1 MPVQKRT
8 VMVGNVN
15 TLKSPVGIVR
25 ILAAIFACVTFSL
38 VVHNGI
44 WSGRIGDLCMFSWCF
59 CFVVTIII
67 LIVEFAGVQNRMPVS
82 WKNFPITFAM
92 FAVLMCLSASIIY
105 PLYFLEDRSY
115 GGNRRTYEIVATV
128 FSCLTTLAYII
139 EVFLTRAQPGEVT
152 GYMATV
158 PGLLKVIESYIACI
172 IFVFISDPPLY
183 EKHEALKWCLSVYCI
198 CFILS
203 VLVIILCVG
212 ECTSWLPC
220 AFEKFLS
227 AYALI
232 AVLFYAS
239 ALIVWPIFQFDS
251 KHGGDP
257 RRSSGCGQISGRYG
271 LCIYDKSVAIAVLT
285 AVNLLVYIGD
295 LVHSA
300 RLIFITVY

>member
-8 VMVGNVN
+8 VVVGNAH

-38 VVHNGI
+38 VAHSGR
-44 WSGRIGDLCMFSWCF
+44 WSGRVGDLCMFSWCF
-59 CFVVTIII
+59 CFVVTVIV
-67 LIVEFAGVQNRMPVS
+67 LVVEFAGVQNRMPVS

-115 GGNRRTYEIVATV
+115 GSSKRTYEIVATV
-128 FSCLTTLAYII
+128 FSCLTTLTYII
-139 EVFLTRAQPGEVT
+139 EVSLTRAQPGEVT

-158 PGLLKVIESYIACI
+158 PGLLKVIESYIACV

-183 EKHEALKWCLSVYCI
+183 ESHDALKWCLSVYCI

-203 VLVIILCVG
+203 ILVIILCVG

-227 AYALI
+227 AYALL

-239 ALIVWPIFQFDS
+239 ALIIWPIFQFDS
-251 KHGGDP
+251 KHGGYTRRPDIC
-257 RRSSGCGQISGRYG
+257 RSSSGKLG
-271 LCIYDKSVAIAVLT
+271 LCNYDKAVAIAVLT
-285 AVNLLVYIGD
+285 AFNLLVYVGD

>member
-8 VMVGNVN
+8 VVGNVH

-38 VVHNGI
+38 IVHHKAWDGP
-44 WSGRIGDLCMFSWCF
+44 IGDFCMFSWCF

-92 FAVLMCLSASIIY
+92 FAVLMCLTASILY
-105 PLYFLEDRSY
+105 PVYLLEDRSY
-115 GGNRRTYEIVATV
+115 GGEKRTYQIVATV

-139 EVFLTRAQPGEVT
+139 EVSLTRAQPGEVT

-158 PGLLKVIESYIACI
+158 PGLLKVIESYIACV
-172 IFVFISDPPLY
+172 IFIFISDAHMY
-183 EKHEALKWCLSVYCI
+183 ERHDALKWCLSVYCI
-198 CFILS
+198 CFIVS
-203 VLVIILCVG
+203 VLVIIMCVG

-227 AYALI
+227 AYALL
-232 AVLFYAS
+232 AVLLYAS
-239 ALIVWPIFQFDS
+239 ALIIWPIFKFDS
-251 KHGGDP
+251 KHGGTS
-257 RRSSGCGQISGRYG
+257 RRPGNCGGNRY
-271 LCIYDKSVAIAVLT
+271 LCDYDKAVAIAVLT
-285 AVNLLVYIGD
+285 AVNLLIYIGD

-300 RLIFITVY
+300 RLVFITVY

>member
-1 MPVQKRT
+1 MPVHKRT
-8 VMVGNVN
+8 VVVGNAH

-38 VVHNGI
+38 VAHSRA
-44 WSGRIGDLCMFSWCF
+44 WYGRIGDLCMFSWCF

-67 LIVEFAGVQNRMPVS
+67 LIVEFAGVQSRMPVS

-105 PLYFLEDRSY
+105 PLNFIEDKSY
-115 GGNRRTYEIVATV
+115 AGDRRTYEIVATV

-139 EVFLTRAQPGEVT
+139 EVSLTRAQPGEIT

-158 PGLLKVIESYIACI
+158 PGLLKVIESYIACV
-172 IFVFISDPPLY
+172 IFVFISEPPLY
-183 EKHEALKWCLSVYCI
+183 EGHDALKWCLSVYCI
-198 CFILS
+198 CFIIS
-203 VLVIILCVG
+203 VLVIIMCVG

-220 AFEKFLS
+220 AFEKFVS
-227 AYALI
+227 GYALI

-239 ALIVWPIFQFDS
+239 ALIIWPIFQFDS
-251 KHGGDP
+251 KHGGNP
-257 RRSSGCGQISGRYG
+257 RRPSNCRNFSGPYT
-271 LCIYDKSVAIAVLT
+271 LCVFDKAVAIAVLT

-300 RLIFITVY
+300 RLIFITVL